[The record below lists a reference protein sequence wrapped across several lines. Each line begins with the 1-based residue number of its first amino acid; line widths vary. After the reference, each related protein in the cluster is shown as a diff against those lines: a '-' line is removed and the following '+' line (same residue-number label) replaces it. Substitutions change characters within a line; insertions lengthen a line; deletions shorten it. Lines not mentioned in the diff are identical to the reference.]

1 MCRAARILL
10 LSAISLAVVAPAG
23 AAFPSLTSHEWQR
36 VMAGERVVREHEQRR
51 GEFDLFGG
59 EVWQRV
65 DAPAD
70 AVWDLVVRPELY
82 PQLLPY
88 AVEARPVDD
97 DILIRH
103 RVALG
108 REASYRLRM
117 QRDEAQRVLKFWVP
131 PQSEGALRAGWGE
144 LHVRALGPDS
154 CLVAWRIMADPD
166 LGFLGGLFRGVV
178 RRAMFEVPGRIKRY
192 VARRAREPAEQA
204 LFSPSTPVARSG
216 A

>member
-23 AAFPSLTSHEWQR
+23 AAFPRLTTLEWQR

-51 GEFDLFGG
+51 GELDLFGG
-59 EVWQRV
+59 EVWQRI

-70 AVWDLVVRPELY
+70 VVWDVVVRPELY

-88 AVEARPVDD
+88 AVEARPVEDE
-97 DILIRH
+97 ILIRH
-103 RVALG
+103 RIVLG

-117 QRDEAQRVLKFWVP
+117 ERDEAQRILKFWVP

-144 LHVRALGPDS
+144 LQVRALGPER
-154 CLVAWRIMADPD
+154 CLVKWTIMADPD

-178 RRAMFEVPGRIKRY
+178 RSAMFEVPARIKRY
-192 VARRAREPAEQA
+192 VARRASEPAEHT
-204 LFSPSTPVARSG
+204 LFSPSIPAARSG

>member
-10 LSAISLAVVAPAG
+10 LSAISLAVVVPAG
-23 AAFPSLTSHEWQR
+23 AAFPSLTTHEWQR

-59 EVWQRV
+59 QVWQRI

-88 AVEARPVDD
+88 AVEARPVDG

-103 RVALG
+103 RVVLG

-117 QRDEAQRVLKFWVP
+117 QRDEAQRALKFWVP
-131 PQSEGALRAGWGE
+131 PQSDGALRAGWGE
-144 LHVRALGPDS
+144 LRVTPLGS
-154 CLVAWRIMADPD
+154 ERCLVVWTIMADPD
-166 LGFLGGLFRGVV
+166 LGFLGGLFRSVV
-178 RRAMFEVPGRIKRY
+178 RKTMFEVPTRIKRY
-192 VARRAREPAEQA
+192 VARRASEPADHTQV
-204 LFSPSTPVARSG
+204 SPSIPAARSG